1 MLSYKYYSTA
11 DVVGF
16 SIAINCLYAPQN
28 EVPIWR
34 GLTSIDPKEK
44 LLAAKCTNDL
54 YLPSSRRHLQSI
66 RLSFYTLFSYMI
78 KIHTYRLFSNRKWS
92 FPLQL
97 SKLTFWK
104 VSWVVIQGKGVSL
117 FKCRYEREKVVSS
130 FVWSD
135 NHFFT
140 VVDNLDWI
148 QGGERLLTLMTNA
161 KAPLRNA

>member
-66 RLSFYTLFSYMI
+66 RLSFYTLFSIYDQDSLTGYFLI
-78 KIHTYRLFSNRKWS
+78 E
-92 FPLQL
+92 
-97 SKLTFWK
+97 SKVFA
-104 VSWVVIQGKGVSL
+104 
-117 FKCRYEREKVVSS
+117 SS
-130 FVWSD
+130 FL
-135 NHFFT
+135 N
-140 VVDNLDWI
+140 
-148 QGGERLLTLMTNA
+148 
-161 KAPLRNA
+161 